1 MHPIEFERIEQADG
15 IACKELDRVSGS
27 ILRRRRAIG
36 QAMTAHVV
44 AYDAERVREAGRLR
58 LPNVEAGAE
67 RIGEHQDR
75 RVRRPGEIVVDGQFP
90 GANESHGGAPLASPS
105 GPGGARATPGRAG
118 GVRSLYAS

>member
-58 LPNVEAGAE
+58 LPNVETGAE
-67 RIGEHQDR
+67 RIGERQDHS
-75 RVRRPGEIVVDGQFP
+75 
-90 GANESHGGAPLASPS
+90 AC
-105 GPGGARATPGRAG
+105 
-118 GVRSLYAS
+118 